1 MNIKV
6 CDRCG
11 QAIIKDTVHF
21 RINILKSN
29 EGYLFKAP
37 VQSIDLC
44 KICMNEVLKYIAKV
58 PKEDAE

>member
-11 QAIIKDTVHF
+11 QPISKDKVHF
-21 RINILKSN
+21 RLNILKSN
-29 EGYLFKAP
+29 AGYLSIVPA
-37 VQSIDLC
+37 QSIDLC